1 MQIFQCD
8 NCGHSVYFDNTVCLK
23 CHNLLGF
30 DSKNLKMVSLQ
41 LNPDQKFT
49 ETTTGKG
56 YRFCKNQALDVCNWV
71 ISDEVS
77 EQYCIACSLNR
88 IIPDI
93 TKKEYYDRWKKIE
106 SAKHRLIYALL
117 RWDLPIISKA
127 VDYEKG
133 LAFNFK
139 SDSTMTDGFRVMTGH
154 ANGLITMN
162 IAEADDVEREMA
174 RNSMDEVYR
183 TVLGHF
189 RHEIGH
195 YYWERLIWGTDN
207 LDAFRSNFG
216 DETYSYQEALNHYYQ
231 HGAPANWNQNFIS
244 AYATMHPWESWA
256 ETWAHYMHI
265 VDTLET
271 AYFYG
276 LSINPKVHESI
287 SVKSA
292 KITEN
297 AYYCKNFDTIFDQW
311 LPLSFMMN
319 SINRSMGLQDLYPF
333 VINLNVKEKLRFIH
347 NVIHEAKLD

>member
-1 MQIFQCD
+1 MQIFECD
-8 NCGHSVYFDNTVCLK
+8 NCGHPVYFDNNICLK
-23 CHNLLGF
+23 CHNVLGF
-30 DSKNLKMVSLQ
+30 DAKNLKMVSLQ
-41 LNPDQKFT
+41 KNESGSFIETAT
-49 ETTTGKG
+49 ENGFH
-56 YRFCKNQALDVCNWV
+56 FCKNHDHDVCNWV
-71 ISDEVS
+71 ISDEDPSDV
-77 EQYCIACSLNR
+77 CVACSLNR

-93 TKKEYYDRWKKIE
+93 SRPEYLERWKKIE
-106 SAKHRLIYALL
+106 LAKHRLIYALL
-117 RWDLPIISKA
+117 RWNFPIISKA

-139 SDSTMTDGFRVMTGH
+139 SDSSMPDGLRVMTGH

-231 HGAPANWNQNFIS
+231 HGAPADWNQNFIS

-271 AYFYG
+271 AYSYG
-276 LSINPKVHESI
+276 LSINPKVHENI

-292 KITEN
+292 QINEN
-297 AYYCKNFDTIFDQW
+297 AYDCKNFDTIFDQW

-347 NVIHEAKLD
+347 NVIHEAKFN

>member
-8 NCGHSVYFDNTVCLK
+8 NCSHPVYFDNNICLK
-23 CHNLLGF
+23 CHNTLGF
-30 DSKNLKMVSLQ
+30 DSKKLKMVSLRR
-41 LNPDQKFT
+41 NPENNLI
-49 ETTTGKG
+49 ETSTGNT
-56 YRFCKNQALDVCNWV
+56 YHYCKNHEHDVCNWV
-71 ISDEVS
+71 ISDNEASQV
-77 EQYCIACSLNR
+77 CIACSLNR

-93 TKKEYYDRWKKIE
+93 SRPEYLQRWKKIE
-106 SAKHRLIYALL
+106 LAKHRLIYALL
-117 RWDLPIISKA
+117 RWNFPIISKA

-139 SDSTMTDGFRVMTGH
+139 SDSTMPDGLRVMTGH

-174 RNSMDEVYR
+174 RNNMDEVYR

-195 YYWERLIWGTDN
+195 YYWERLIKESEY
-207 LDAFRSNFG
+207 LVQFRALYG
-216 DETYSYQEALNHYYQ
+216 DETYSYQEALNQYYKN
-231 HGAPANWNQNFIS
+231 GAPANWNQNFIS

-276 LSINPKVHESI
+276 LTIDPKVHESVM
-287 SVKSA
+287 VKSA
-292 KITEN
+292 EININ
-297 AYYCKNFDTIFDQW
+297 AYDCKDFDTIFSYW

-319 SINRSMGLQDLYPF
+319 SINRSMGLKDLYPF

-347 NVIHEAKLD
+347 NVIHKD

>member
-1 MQIFQCD
+1 
-8 NCGHSVYFDNTVCLK
+8 
-23 CHNLLGF
+23 
-30 DSKNLKMVSLQ
+30 MVSMHR
-41 LNPDQKFT
+41 NSD
-49 ETTTGKG
+49 GKLIESTSG
-56 YRFCKNQALDVCNWV
+56 NGFRFCKNHEHDVCNWV
-71 ISDEVS
+71 IPEEDPS
-77 EQYCIACSLNR
+77 EFCIACSLNR

-93 TKKEYYDRWKKIE
+93 SKKEYHDRWKKIE
-106 SAKHRLIYALL
+106 LAKHRLIYALL
-117 RWDLPIISKA
+117 RWKLPIISKSE
-127 VDYEKG
+127 DYEKG

-139 SDSTMTDGFRVMTGH
+139 ADSSMPDGNRVMTGH

-195 YYWERLIWGTDN
+195 YYWERLIWNTKN
-207 LDAFRSNFG
+207 LEPFRTLYG
-216 DETYSYQEALNHYYQ
+216 DETYSYQEALNQYYQ
-231 HGAPANWNQNFIS
+231 NGAPADWNQNYIS

-276 LSINPKVHESI
+276 LSINPKVHENI

-292 KITEN
+292 LINEN
-297 AYYCKNFDTIFDQW
+297 AYDCKNFDSIFDQW

-333 VINLNVKEKLRFIH
+333 VININVKEKLRFIH
-347 NVIHEAKLD
+347 NVIHEAKIE